1 MTNNEN
7 LSAPWLVELW
17 GGDGGLPEDN
27 PHRVPAGSREEALTL
42 AQAELDGVC
51 PDVAAGVRI
60 LAVTEVLR
68 WSTAPAREV
77 RENIAAW
84 QVAPVVS
91 ATVLL
96 ERLAAQLGPE
106 ALLAQVEAI
115 AAEARNRAHRHLAVV
130 GES

>member
-7 LSAPWLVELW
+7 LSGPWLVELW
-17 GGDGGLPEDN
+17 GGDGGLPEDK
-27 PHRVPAGSREEALTL
+27 PLRVPAGSREEALRL

-51 PDVAAGVRI
+51 PDVVAGVRI

-68 WSTAPAREV
+68 WSAAPARQV

-84 QVAPVVS
+84 QAAPVVS

-96 ERLAAQLGPE
+96 ERLAAQVGPE

-130 GES
+130 G